1 MHRAVGLH
9 MISETLTARRNSV
22 PEEPPYEL
30 STFSGSL
37 RLSSWAHVDASAYRG
52 CARCLLEM
60 VNQP

>member
-1 MHRAVGLH
+1 